1 MGKLI
6 LIIGGSASGKSAF
19 GEKLLHECCPQ
30 NKLYIA
36 TMKLYDE
43 ESVKRVEKHKTMRK
57 DKHFD
62 TIESYDQN
70 LDLVRDVASR
80 HDGALF
86 ECLSNYITN
95 CMFMDEQM
103 EKWTNGAN
111 EQEEISLANNLCE
124 ELFKVQG
131 STGYLVVMSA
141 EVFSDGRKYDAGTES
156 YKRVLALCNRILAK
170 KADEVYEVICGIPK
184 KRK

>member
-6 LIIGGSASGKSAF
+6 LITGGSASGKSAF
-19 GEKLLHECCPQ
+19 GEKLLHERCLQ

-43 ESVKRVEKHKTMRK
+43 ESVKRVEKHRAMRK

-80 HDGALF
+80 HEGALF

-95 CMFMDEQM
+95 CMFTDEQM
-103 EKWTNGAN
+103 EMWANGSNETEEMALAN
-111 EQEEISLANNLCE
+111 SFCEEIC
-124 ELFKVQG
+124 KVQD

-141 EVFSDGRKYDAGTES
+141 EVFSDGKRYDDGTES
-156 YKRVLALCNRILAK
+156 YKHVLALCNRILAK

-184 KRK
+184 RRK